1 MAQIANTV
9 QPMDVSQTT
18 SQPTTQTAEQNN
30 LQPTPQKF
38 YKVLQTDLV
47 HHGFKYALGLNVDTQ
62 KFNPSGT
69 CQPGGLY
76 YTTAEHIPEFLSFG
90 KLIAEVE
97 PKGQIYADPEGKKWK
112 TDKLYVHHIRSV
124 KEWLSVQN
132 ESVQLAAIKCNS
144 FNIQYI
150 DDPSEAVQL
159 AAVTCFGT
167 TLPCIA
173 KPTYAV
179 QLAAVKTAGHV
190 IRYIE
195 NPTEELQL
203 IAVNASG
210 SNINYI
216 GVPTSEKVQLAA
228 VSQNGNAVRLICNPS
243 EAVKLAAVK
252 NDGWAIEFIKD
263 PTEEMQLIAVNKSTF
278 LLRYIKNPTELVLQ
292 TAKRLIRE
300 DIHGRHA
307 QSVVSMYVGH

>member
-132 ESVQLAAIKCNS
+132 ESVQLTAVKKDS
-144 FNIQYI
+144 SNILYI
-150 DDPSEAVQL
+150 YDPSEAVQL
-159 AAVTCFGT
+159 LAVTGYGAVLQF
-167 TLPCIA
+167 IA

-179 QLAAVKTAGHV
+179 QLAAVKNAGHA

-203 IAVNASG
+203 IAVTRSG
-210 SNINYI
+210 RNIDCI
-216 GVPTSEKVQLAA
+216 RVPTSEKVQLAA
-228 VSQNGNAVRLICNPS
+228 VSQNGHAIINIENPS

-252 NDGWAIEFIKD
+252 NDGWSIEFIKD
-263 PTEEMQLIAVNKSTF
+263 PTEEMQLIAVNKSTV

-292 TAKRLIRE
+292 IAKRLIRE
-300 DIHGRHA
+300 DILKRHA
-307 QSVVSMYVGH
+307 QSVVSMYVGR